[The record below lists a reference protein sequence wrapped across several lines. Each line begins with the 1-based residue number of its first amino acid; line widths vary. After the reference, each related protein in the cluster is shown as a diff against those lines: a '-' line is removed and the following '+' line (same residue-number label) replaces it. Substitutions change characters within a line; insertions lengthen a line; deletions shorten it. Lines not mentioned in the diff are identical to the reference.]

1 MSQVTRSGWKTI
13 RSVLGE
19 SIAKLDSDD
28 PQSIAWFDY
37 QWNLIVG
44 KDLAAVT
51 QVNKYSAKSLFVTI
65 SDESWLSALEPLRE
79 KIITKVNQHAGSTLL
94 NRIIY
99 QEGCLIGSSIKS
111 PIVDKNLSLLA
122 QNKTKKIKSKA
133 KDENIKDIIDRI
145 SNKMQVI
152 LPTVILLLISNCATL
167 PTTRSINNID
177 LSSSYAVKAIEKQ
190 STKTI
195 QNNTDP
201 RSYYYFLMALQTIRD
216 HQFEKAS
223 ENLRKVIEF
232 NPKAFEFHQQ
242 LAINL
247 IRSGKIDEAYEVLED
262 SLQYFADNPE
272 LNMMFGD
279 ILAEREDYD
288 RALNHYQRVIQAKV
302 GLPRAYLLSGS
313 IYEVMKQYT
322 LAAAMYLKVTQV
334 EPNNPL
340 GYHYLGRVNIFSGDL
355 EKAKKNLKDAL
366 ELRPNSLDSR
376 LYLAWVLEVEGEAD
390 EAKKEYKTIL
400 KLDPLNKKIHERM
413 TSMKSSKLFVDL
425 NSEGYQSAAEE
436 VLGLPEVHLKIGAV
450 YYEQAIYL
458 KALDEFQL
466 LRGKKKIEL
475 VYMVI
480 GRAYEALGRI
490 DMAIREIND
499 LMKLQPDSVNLKIYL
514 ARLYSINGQTEQTIR
529 LIEEA
534 ISIDQQNDTLN
545 HSLALAYIGSNQIDQ
560 AIIKMQKAIEIDKS
574 KDFYYFELGA
584 LLERTGEF
592 EEAIKYLKQSIDLNP
607 MNSNAHNFLGYM
619 YATHGKSLD
628 KALGHLNKALSIQPK
643 NGYFLDSLG
652 WIYFKKGES
661 EKALSQL
668 KKALV
673 YTSPDPVLY
682 SHLGDIQF
690 SLKNYI
696 EAGKAWK
703 TSLFLTLEKIDDTDS
718 ELPDPELP
726 DPEELKRKI
735 QKVESGQ

>member
-1 MSQVTRSGWKTI
+1 MSQVMRSGWKTI
-13 RSVLGE
+13 RSVLGG

-37 QWNLIVG
+37 QWKLIVG

-65 SDESWLSALEPLRE
+65 SDGSWLSALEPLRE
-79 KIITKVNQHAGSTLL
+79 KIIAKINQHAGSTLL

-99 QEGCLIGSSIKS
+99 QEGCLIGPIIKT
-111 PIVDKNLSLLA
+111 PIVDKNLYLFA

-133 KDENIKDIIDRI
+133 KDENLKDIIDRI
-145 SNKMQVI
+145 SSKIQVI
-152 LPTVILLLISNCATL
+152 LPTVILILISNCTTL
-167 PTTRSINNID
+167 PTTRSVKNID

-190 STKTI
+190 STKAI
-195 QNNTDP
+195 QDNTDP

-223 ENLRKVIEF
+223 DNLRKVIQF
-232 NPKAFEFHQQ
+232 NPNAYEFHQQ

-247 IRSGKIDEAYEVLED
+247 IRSGKIDDAYEVLED

-302 GLPRAYLLSGS
+302 GLPRAYILSGS
-313 IYEVMKQYT
+313 IYEVMKQYD

-340 GYHYLGRVNIFSGDL
+340 GHHYLGRTNIFSGDL
-355 EKAKKNLKDAL
+355 EQAKKHLNKAL

-376 LYLAWVLEVEGEAD
+376 LFLAWVLEVEGEAD
-390 EAKKEYKTIL
+390 EAKRQYKIIL
-400 KLDPLNKKIHERM
+400 KLDPLSKKIHARM
-413 TSMKSSKLFVDL
+413 AAMKSSKLFMDL

-490 DMAIREIND
+490 DMAIREINA
-499 LMKLQPDSVNLKIYL
+499 LMKLQPDSVKLMIYL
-514 ARLYSINGQTEQTIR
+514 ARLYNINGQTEQTIR

-534 ISIDQQNDTLN
+534 ISIDQQNDTLY
-545 HSLALAYIGSNQIDQ
+545 HSLALAYTGDNQIDQ
-560 AIIKMQKAIEIDKS
+560 AIIKMQKAIEINKN

-592 EEAIKYLKQSIDLNP
+592 EKAIEYLKQSIDLNP
-607 MNSNAHNFLGYM
+607 MHSNAHNFLGYM

-703 TSLFLTLEKIDDTDS
+703 TSLFLTLEKINDIDS
-718 ELPDPELP
+718 ELPDP
-726 DPEELKRKI
+726 DELKRKI
-735 QKVESGQ
+735 QKLESGQ

>member
-65 SDESWLSALEPLRE
+65 SDGAWLSALEPLRK
-79 KIITKVNQHAGSTLL
+79 KIIAKINQHAGSTLL

-99 QEGCLIGSSIKS
+99 QEGCLSGPIIKS
-111 PIVDKNLSLLA
+111 PIVDKKLSLLA
-122 QNKTKKIKSKA
+122 QNKTKKIKPET
-133 KDENIKDIIDRI
+133 KDENIRDIIDRI
-145 SNKMQVI
+145 SSKMQVI
-152 LPTVILLLISNCATL
+152 LPTVILLLISNCTTL
-167 PTTRSINNID
+167 PTTSSVKSID
-177 LSSSYAVKAIEKQ
+177 LSSSYAVKAIEKK
-190 STKTI
+190 STKSI
-195 QNNTDP
+195 QDNTDP

-223 ENLRKVIEF
+223 ENLRKVIQF
-232 NPKAFEFHQQ
+232 NPNAYEFHHQ

-247 IRSGKIDEAYEVLED
+247 IRSGKIDDAYEVLED

-279 ILAEREDYD
+279 VLAEREDYD

-313 IYEVMKQYT
+313 IYEVMKQYD
-322 LAAAMYLKVTQV
+322 LATAMYLKVIQV
-334 EPNNPL
+334 DPNNPL
-340 GYHYLGRVNIFSGDL
+340 GYHYLGRINIFSGDL
-355 EKAKKNLKDAL
+355 EEAKKYLNEAL
-366 ELRPNSLDSR
+366 QLRPNNLDSR
-376 LYLAWVLEVEGEAD
+376 LFLAWVLEVEGKAD
-390 EAKKEYKTIL
+390 EARKQYKIIL
-400 KLDPLNKKIHERM
+400 KLDPLNKKIHERV
-413 TSMKSSKLFVDL
+413 TAIESSKLFMDL

-480 GRAYEALGRI
+480 GRVYEALGRV

-499 LMKLQPDSVNLKIYL
+499 LRKLQPDSVNLMIYL
-514 ARLYSINGQTEQTIR
+514 ARLYNINGQTEQTIR
-529 LIEEA
+529 LIEKA
-534 ISIDQQNDTLN
+534 ISIDQQNATLY
-545 HSLALAYIGSNQIDQ
+545 HSLALAFMGDNQIDQ

-574 KDFYYFELGA
+574 KDSYYFELGA

-592 EEAIKYLKQSIDLNP
+592 ERAIKYLKQSIDLNP
-607 MNSNAHNFLGYM
+607 MHSNAHNFLGYM

-703 TSLFLTLEKIDDTDS
+703 TSLFLTLEKIDDMNS
-718 ELPDPELP
+718 ELPDP
-726 DPEELKRKI
+726 DELKRKI
-735 QKVESGQ
+735 QKVQSGQ

>member
-51 QVNKYSAKSLFVTI
+51 QVNKYSSKSLFITI
-65 SDESWLSALEPLRE
+65 SDGAWLSALEPLRK
-79 KIITKVNQHAGSTLL
+79 KIITQINQHAGSTLI

-99 QEGCLIGSSIKS
+99 QEGCLTVPIITS
-111 PIVDKNLSLLA
+111 PIVDKNLYLLG
-122 QNKTKKIKSKA
+122 QSKTKTIKPKT

-145 SNKMQVI
+145 SSKIQVI
-152 LPTVILLLISNCATL
+152 LPIVILLLISNCATL
-167 PTTRSINNID
+167 PTTRSVKNID
-177 LSSSYAVKAIEKQ
+177 LSSSYAVKAIEKK
-190 STKTI
+190 STKKI
-195 QNNTDP
+195 QDNTDP

-216 HQFEKAS
+216 HQFEKSS
-223 ENLRKVIEF
+223 ENLRKVIQF
-232 NPKAFEFHQQ
+232 NPNAYEFHHQ

-247 IRSGKIDEAYEVLED
+247 IRSGKIDDAYEVLED

-279 ILAEREDYD
+279 ILAEREDYG
-288 RALNHYQRVIQAKV
+288 RALTHYQRVIQAKV

-313 IYEVMKQYT
+313 IYEVMKQYN
-322 LAAAMYLKVTQV
+322 LAAAMYLKLIQI

-355 EKAKKNLKDAL
+355 EEAKKHLKKAL
-366 ELRPNSLDSR
+366 ELRPNFLDSR
-376 LYLAWVLEVEGEAD
+376 LFLAWVLEVEGETD
-390 EAKKEYKTIL
+390 EAKRQYKIIL
-400 KLDPLNKKIHERM
+400 KLDPLNKKIHERI
-413 TSMKSSKLFVDL
+413 TTMKSAKLFMDL
-425 NSEGYQSAAEE
+425 YSEGYQSAAEK
-436 VLGLPEVHLKIGAV
+436 VLGLPKVHLQIGVV

-480 GRAYEALGRI
+480 SRVYEALGRT

-499 LMKLQPDSVNLKIYL
+499 LMKLQPDSVNLMIYL
-514 ARLYSINGQTEQTIR
+514 ARLYNGNGQAEQTIR

-534 ISIDQQNDTLN
+534 ISIDQQNDSLY
-545 HSLALAYIGSNQIDQ
+545 HSLALAYMGDNQIDQ
-560 AIIKMQKAIEIDKS
+560 AIIEMQKAIEIDKS

-592 EEAIKYLKQSIDLNP
+592 ERAIKHLKQSIDLNP
-607 MNSNAHNFLGYM
+607 MHSNAHNFLGYM
-619 YATHGKSLD
+619 YAMHGKSLD
-628 KALGHLNKALSIQPK
+628 KAQEHLNKALSIQPK

-652 WIYFKKGES
+652 WIYFKKGEY

-682 SHLGDIQF
+682 GHLGDIQF

-696 EAGKAWK
+696 EARKAWK
-703 TSLFLTLEKIDDTDS
+703 TSLFLTIEKIDEMDS
-718 ELPDPELP
+718 ELP

-735 QKVESGQ
+735 RKVESSQ

>member
-1 MSQVTRSGWKTI
+1 MSQVTRSSWKTI

-19 SIAKLDSDD
+19 SIAKIDSDG

-37 QWNLIVG
+37 QWKLIVG

-51 QVNKYSAKSLFVTI
+51 EVNKYSSKSLFVTL
-65 SDESWLSALEPLRE
+65 SDGSWLPALEPLRE
-79 KIITKVNQHAGSTLL
+79 KIIAKINQHAGSTLL
-94 NRIIY
+94 HRIIY
-99 QEGCLIGSSIKS
+99 QEGCLIGPIMKS
-111 PIVDKNLSLLA
+111 PIVDKNLCLLA
-122 QNKTKKIKSKA
+122 QNKTKQIKSQI

-145 SNKMQVI
+145 SSKMQVI
-152 LPTVILLLISNCATL
+152 LPTVILLIISNCTAL
-167 PTTRSINNID
+167 PTTRSIKNID

-190 STKTI
+190 STKLI
-195 QNNTDP
+195 QGNTDP

-223 ENLRKVIEF
+223 ENLRKVIKF
-232 NPKAFEFHQQ
+232 NPNAFEFHQQ

-247 IRSGKIDEAYEVLED
+247 IRSGKIDDAYEVLED

-279 ILAEREDYD
+279 ILAQRQDYD

-313 IYEVMKQYT
+313 IYEVMKQYD
-322 LAAAMYLKVTQV
+322 LAAAMYLKVIQV

-355 EKAKKNLKDAL
+355 EEAKKHLYEAL
-366 ELRPNSLDSR
+366 ELRPNNLDSR
-376 LYLAWVLEVEGEAD
+376 VFLAWILEVEGEAD
-390 EAKKEYKTIL
+390 EAKRQYKIIL
-400 KLDPLNKKIHERM
+400 KLDPLNKKINERM
-413 TSMKSSKLFVDL
+413 TAMKSSKLFVDL

-436 VLGLPEVHLKIGAV
+436 VLGLPKVHLKIGAV

-466 LRGKKKIEL
+466 LRGKQKIEL

-480 GRAYEALGRI
+480 GRAYEALGRA

-499 LMKLQPDSVNLKIYL
+499 LRKQQPDSVHLMIYL
-514 ARLYSINGQTEQTIR
+514 ARLYNINGQTKQTIR

-534 ISIDQQNDTLN
+534 ISIDQQNDTLY
-545 HSLALAYIGSNQIDQ
+545 HSLALAYIGDNQIDQ

-592 EEAIKYLKQSIDLNP
+592 EKAIKYLKQSIDINP
-607 MNSNAHNFLGYM
+607 MHSNAHNFLGYM

-703 TSLFLTLEKIDDTDS
+703 TSLFLTLEKIDDMDI
-718 ELPDPELP
+718 ELP

>member
-44 KDLAAVT
+44 KDLATVT
-51 QVNKYSAKSLFVTI
+51 QVNKYSSKSLFVTI

-79 KIITKVNQHAGSTLL
+79 KIITKINQRAGSTLL

-99 QEGCLIGSSIKS
+99 QEGCLIDPIIKS
-111 PIVDKNLSLLA
+111 PIVDKKLYLLTK
-122 QNKTKKIKSKA
+122 NKTKKIKPQT
-133 KDENIKDIIDRI
+133 KDENIKDIIYRI
-145 SNKMQVI
+145 SSKMKVI
-152 LPTVILLLISNCATL
+152 LPTVMLLLISNCATS
-167 PTTRSINNID
+167 PTTRSIKSID

-190 STKTI
+190 SKKSI
-195 QNNTDP
+195 QDNKDP
-201 RSYYYFLMALQTIRD
+201 RSYYHFLMTLQTIRD

-223 ENLRKVIEF
+223 ENLRKVIQF
-232 NPKAFEFHQQ
+232 NPNAFEFHHQ

-247 IRSGKIDEAYEVLED
+247 IRSGKIDDAYEVLEE

-279 ILAEREDYD
+279 ILAQREDYN

-313 IYEVMKQYT
+313 IYEVMKRYD

-340 GYHYLGRVNIFSGDL
+340 GYHYLGRINIFSGDL
-355 EKAKKNLKDAL
+355 EKAKKYLNEAL
-366 ELRPNSLDSR
+366 QLRPNNLDSR
-376 LYLAWVLEVEGEAD
+376 FYLAWVLEVEGEAD
-390 EAKKEYKTIL
+390 EARKQYEIIL

-413 TSMKSSKLFVDL
+413 TTMKSSKLFMDL
-425 NSEGYQSAAEE
+425 NSEGYQLAAEE

-480 GRAYEALGRI
+480 GRVYEALGRV
-490 DMAIREIND
+490 DMAIREING
-499 LMKLQPDSVNLKIYL
+499 LKKLQPDSVSLMIYL
-514 ARLYSINGQTEQTIR
+514 ARLYNINGQTEQTIR

-534 ISIDQQNDTLN
+534 ISIDQQNDTLY
-545 HSLALAYIGSNQIDQ
+545 HSLALAYTGDNQIDK
-560 AIIKMQKAIEIDKS
+560 AIIKMKKAIEIDQS
-574 KDFYYFELGA
+574 KDYYYFELGA

-592 EEAIKYLKQSIDLNP
+592 EGAIKYLKQSIDLNP
-607 MNSNAHNFLGYM
+607 MHSNAHNFLGYM

-661 EKALSQL
+661 EKALKQL

-703 TSLFLTLEKIDDTDS
+703 TSLFLTLEKIDDINS
-718 ELPDPELP
+718 ELPDP
-726 DPEELKRKI
+726 DELKRKI
-735 QKVESGQ
+735 QKVQSGQ